1 MTLVADFN
9 MIDEQGLVPP
19 LVPVADLPHLPEGLR
34 VLVVD
39 GEGTECRAE
48 VVKGVDGPRGAY
60 VLLAPVGGTWRT
72 NSETKTDLTT
82 F

>member
-9 MIDEQGLVPP
+9 MIDERGLVPS
-19 LVPVADLPHLPEGLR
+19 LISAADLPRLPEGTR
-34 VLVVD
+34 VIVVD

-60 VLLAPVGGTWRT
+60 VLLAPIGGTWRT
-72 NSETKTDLTT
+72 DSEIKTGLTT

>member
-9 MIDEQGLVPP
+9 MIDEQGLVPS

-48 VVKGVDGPRGAY
+48 VVKGVNGPRGAY

-72 NSETKTDLTT
+72 DSEIKSRVTT